1 MKRSVAGFTFV
12 EMLVVIAVIGVLAAV
27 IYPNFSQSSAVA
39 RDAKRKADL
48 RELQAAIE
56 LYKQKNGRYPEGCK
70 GPTTNLTT
78 VWSGHSGT
86 FACASGNQYII
97 DLAPEFISVLPQ
109 DPKLNGANSGY
120 VYAVNDTGSVYKIMA
135 LGTVETETVTQSDDF
150 FRCDSS
156 YLLGIYTDPVTFM
169 IDPTGAHTFFDPGIC
184 QDSRTA
190 FTGPYSTNRT
200 TFSECTNGAN
210 YNKVYALSGGISND
224 NRGNTNY
231 PYKGMEYDTVIVR
244 CK

>member
-156 YLLGIYTDPVTFM
+156 WPLGLAVDPITGTLTGRDMSFY
-169 IDPTGAHTFFDPGIC
+169 DPAIC
-184 QDSRTA
+184 QRTPHQPNGGYA
-190 FTGPYSTNRT
+190 LGSYTEYG
-200 TFSECTNGAN
+200 ECTSAASYAN
-210 YNKVYALSGGISND
+210 VYALSGGISKD
-224 NRGNTNY
+224 NRGNTSF
-231 PYKGMEYDTVIVR
+231 PDKGMEYDTVIVR